1 MITILS
7 QSHTNYMATFTNFT
21 NFTILHR
28 HTWAWVKLGLSQLGC
43 LKPWVRQPQ
52 LLVIPTVYLTR
63 NKWEIRATILL
74 GCGHHHTM
82 TNCWHLK
89 IGFWLSRMV
98 WALVTYYASTNGQL
112 VVGLL
117 GFQTTMRLP
126 QIPDTK
132 HPRKCENLVSSG
144 KIICTWC
151 RFGSLWS
158 PVQYWTDPALED
170 SLHSPAEA
178 VSERRFSDTMILAP
192 WPSKATWLLGTC
204 LLSSWIKGKLAP
216 ETSHFMRVIM
226 VSCSSHFNHF
236 IRMETTSSWS
246 NMPTISPSNLPLKVG
261 KKPWL
266 SGYDFPQ
273 AHTAWRCSN
282 GAFLS
287 QEARNSLRRASCPT
301 NRKISSDT

>member
-63 NKWEIRATILL
+63 KWEIRATILL

-112 VVGLL
+112 VVGVV
-117 GFQTTMRLP
+117 GIPNHHETASNTWHKTPTEVRKPCFQW
-126 QIPDTK
+126 
-132 HPRKCENLVSSG
+132 ENH
-144 KIICTWC
+144 
-151 RFGSLWS
+151 
-158 PVQYWTDPALED
+158 
-170 SLHSPAEA
+170 LHLMS
-178 VSERRFSDTMILAP
+178 VR
-192 WPSKATWLLGTC
+192 
-204 LLSSWIKGKLAP
+204 
-216 ETSHFMRVIM
+216 
-226 VSCSSHFNHF
+226 
-236 IRMETTSSWS
+236 
-246 NMPTISPSNLPLKVG
+246 
-261 KKPWL
+261 
-266 SGYDFPQ
+266 
-273 AHTAWRCSN
+273 
-282 GAFLS
+282 
-287 QEARNSLRRASCPT
+287 
-301 NRKISSDT
+301 